1 MVVQFSKAL
10 QWWNIYNLLNQ
21 MVDRIS
27 FVVQEELEEL
37 VSNLNGTLDAP
48 RARALYDAGY
58 ASIYLLSKAKP
69 VLIMK
74 AL

>member
-1 MVVQFSKAL
+1 
-10 QWWNIYNLLNQ
+10 

-37 VSNLNGTLDAP
+37 LSHLQTTLDAP

-58 ASIYLLSKAKP
+58 
-69 VLIMK
+69 
-74 AL
+74 